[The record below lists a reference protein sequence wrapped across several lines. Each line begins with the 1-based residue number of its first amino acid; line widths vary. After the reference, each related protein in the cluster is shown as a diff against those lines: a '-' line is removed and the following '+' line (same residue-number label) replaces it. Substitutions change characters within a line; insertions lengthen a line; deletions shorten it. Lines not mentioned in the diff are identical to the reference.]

1 MAKTFSLEI
10 VTTDRI
16 FYKGECEHLVITA
29 IDGLLGILAGHEP
42 LVTALPAGELKYMV
56 DGKWRYAAISDGFI
70 QVMPDK
76 SVILA
81 DSCELPE
88 EIDIDGL
95 EIDLGKMMKD
105 RSAAMFADFDPKDE
119 NAAAPYPYQ
128 VTKLLKVKNV
138 TVTDG
143 KRWMFFRSPALFKDL
158 KVEGACPGYPPR

>member
-1 MAKTFSLEI
+1 MAKTFHLEI

-16 FYKGECEHLVITA
+16 FYKGDCEHLVITA

-88 EIDIDGL
+88 EIDIKRAEEAEERAEEKL
-95 EIDLGKMMKD
+95 RQKQSIKEYYQTQ
-105 RSAAMFADFDPKDE
+105 AALNRAM
-119 NAAAPYPYQ
+119 NR
-128 VTKLLKVKNV
+128 LKVSQKH
-138 TVTDG
+138 
-143 KRWMFFRSPALFKDL
+143 FK
-158 KVEGACPGYPPR
+158 

>member
-10 VTTDRI
+10 VATDRI

-81 DSCELPE
+81 DSCELTE
-88 EIDIDGL
+88 EIDIKRAEEARERAQEKL
-95 EIDLGKMMKD
+95 RQKQSIQEYYQTQ
-105 RSAAMFADFDPKDE
+105 AALNRAI
-119 NAAAPYPYQ
+119 NR
-128 VTKLLKVKNV
+128 LKVSQKH
-138 TVTDG
+138 
-143 KRWMFFRSPALFKDL
+143 FK
-158 KVEGACPGYPPR
+158 